1 MKVFISADIEGVA
14 GIVDASQGMIDGGA
28 EYEMGRRLM
37 VGEVNAAIEGAL
49 EAGAT
54 EIVVNDS
61 HNQMRNLVALE
72 LHPKAVLIQGRF
84 KPLFMAEGL
93 DTTFDACLL
102 VGYHGGPGSRYGVLN
117 HAFHPYELRCNGQV
131 WTETG
136 LTAMVAGHFGV
147 PTVAIT
153 GDRAAIREAEPQV
166 PGIRGIVVKEGIS
179 RIAGA
184 SVHPEEARRRI
195 KEGIREALGRRGDA
209 GSAGATRFA
218 RRGRVA

>member
-1 MKVFISADIEGVA
+1 
-14 GIVDASQGMIDGGA
+14 
-28 EYEMGRRLM
+28 
-37 VGEVNAAIEGAL
+37 
-49 EAGAT
+49 
-54 EIVVNDS
+54 
-61 HNQMRNLVALE
+61 MRNLVPLE
-72 LHPKAVLIQGRF
+72 LHPKAILIQGRF

-93 DTTFDACLL
+93 DESFDACVL

-117 HAFHPYELRCNGQV
+117 HAFHPYELRCHGQV

-184 SVHPEEARRRI
+184 SLHPEEARRRI
-195 KEGIREALGRRGDA
+195 KAGVREALGRRGDIA
-209 GSAGATRFA
+209 PLRVKTPLRFEIDAYFSVQADAMALCPTVERLGDRTIAFTSPDAVTAYHTFLATNYLNRQFA
-218 RRGRVA
+218 